1 MSHKITILLIS
12 AIFILNVLG
21 CSFKISGSNN
31 QTDSAANET
40 AEKENSNGEIRVVER
55 GETNASSSQKP
66 ATGTYRYK
74 SGNYNNAVGV
84 EDLGKNRYRISIA
97 ANYEYKVDGEWMAN
111 SGGTGGDVTLEGD
124 TAVLVPADFPDCRIT
139 LKFSSNKI
147 VVKQKGADFEC
158 GFGGKVSAEGTY
170 VKTSDKLDYN
180 EMTDDV
186 PQTALVGNQ
195 SNDAERIQ
203 FKPGAS
209 SAIVNGKISGG
220 EERKT
225 YVLGA
230 RAGQTMTIKVIDGGK
245 NNDVVFY
252 IVAPDGSHPMGDEE
266 GEGYDSG
273 WSGALQKSG
282 DYKIVVSTIESE
294 NTPFKIQVAVR

>member
-1 MSHKITILLIS
+1 MSHKITILLVS

-31 QTDSAANET
+31 QTDSATNE
-40 AEKENSNGEIRVVER
+40 AVAKENSNNEISDVER
-55 GETNASSSQKP
+55 TEIDASSPQKTT
-66 ATGTYRYK
+66 TGTYRYK
-74 SGNYNNAVGV
+74 SGNYNNAIGV
-84 EDLGKNRYRISIA
+84 EDLGKNRYRISIG

-111 SGGTGGDVTLEGD
+111 SGGTGGIVNLEGD

-139 LKFSSNKI
+139 LKFSANKI
-147 VVKQKGADFEC
+147 IVKQKGIDFEC
-158 GFGGKVSAEGTY
+158 GFGGNVSAEGTY
-170 VKTSDKLDYN
+170 IKTSDKLDYN
-180 EMTDDV
+180 EMTDDAPQSV
-186 PQTALVGNQ
+186 PAVNRVNGE
-195 SNDAERIQ
+195 ERIQ

-209 SAIVNGKISGG
+209 SAIANGRISGG
-220 EERKT
+220 ERKT
-225 YVLGA
+225 FVLGA

-252 IVAPDGSHPMGDEE
+252 IIAPDGSHPMGDGE

-273 WSGALQKSG
+273 WSGALQKNG
-282 DYKIVVSTIESE
+282 DYKIVVSTIESK

>member
-1 MSHKITILLIS
+1 MSHKITVFLIS
-12 AIFILNVLG
+12 AIFVLNVLG
-21 CSFKISGSNN
+21 CSFKISGGNN
-31 QTDSAANET
+31 QTGSAANET
-40 AEKENSNGEIRVVER
+40 AAEGNSNGDSRVER
-55 GETNASSSQKP
+55 GETNVSSPQKP
-66 ATGTYRYK
+66 TTGTYRYK
-74 SGNYNNAVGV
+74 SGNYNNAIGV

-111 SGGTGGDVTLEGD
+111 SGGTGGEVTLEGD

-139 LKFSSNKI
+139 LKFSGNKI
-147 VVKQKGADFEC
+147 TVKQKGTDFEC
-158 GFGGKVSAEGTY
+158 GFGGKASAEGTY

-180 EMTDDV
+180 EMIDDV
-186 PQTALVGNQ
+186 PQAAPATDQANGE
-195 SNDAERIQ
+195 ERVR

-220 EERKT
+220 GRKT

-252 IVAPDGSHPMGDEE
+252 IVAPDGTHPMGDEE

-273 WSGALQKSG
+273 WSGALQKNG

-294 NTPFKIQVAVR
+294 NTPFKIQIAVR